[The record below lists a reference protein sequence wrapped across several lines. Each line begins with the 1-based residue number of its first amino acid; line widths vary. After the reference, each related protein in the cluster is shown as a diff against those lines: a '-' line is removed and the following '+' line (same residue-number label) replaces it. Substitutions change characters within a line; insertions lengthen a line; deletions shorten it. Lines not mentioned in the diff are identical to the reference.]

1 MSLNYNRSI
10 KSFTLYLTK
19 RHRFTGLNAQ
29 HSDWKEIECKSYL
42 IFRIIFAKDFF
53 FNHYTNVSTQSFTKD
68 MVSSPTNFISA
79 SLWVTL
85 RLSLYV
91 TLSASLC
98 LFCLLS
104 VGCAGVFIP
113 PALHMVKIS
122 EGNQEPSRSGL
133 GPWHC
138 PGLGA
143 GRCLS
148 GASLWGLSA
157 LKNLFVYPR
166 VRSGLRSW
174 ALLLSAHQGP
184 GLLPLATDKNCC

>member
-1 MSLNYNRSI
+1 MNHFWRIFFWVTTPLWAWRALTG
-10 KSFTLYLTK
+10 SFFLYSK
-19 RHRFTGLNAQ
+19 KP
-29 HSDWKEIECKSYL
+29 W
-42 IFRIIFAKDFF
+42 
-53 FNHYTNVSTQSFTKD
+53 
-68 MVSSPTNFISA
+68 PA
-79 SLWVTL
+79 SLL
-85 RLSLYV
+85 ASLCCSLALCV
-91 TLSASLC
+91 STLSAALC
-98 LFCLLS
+98 LLCSAYFS
-104 VGCAGVFIP
+104 EGCAGVSIP

-122 EGNQEPSRSGL
+122 EGNQEPSRTGL

-138 PGLGA
+138 PGLGV

-174 ALLLSAHQGP
+174 ALLLSALRGP

>member
-1 MSLNYNRSI
+1 MLN
-10 KSFTLYLTK
+10 T
-19 RHRFTGLNAQ
+19 
-29 HSDWKEIECKSYL
+29 EIERKLSMNLILFMEQFLQKTFFGHYTSVWARTQSHGFFPYRRLYGISYL
-42 IFRIIFAKDFF
+42 
-53 FNHYTNVSTQSFTKD
+53 
-68 MVSSPTNFISA
+68 
-79 SLWVTL
+79 SLCV
-85 RLSLYV
+85 
-91 TLSASLC
+91 SLC
-98 LFCLLS
+98 LWCSAYFS
-104 VGCAGVFIP
+104 VECAGVSVP

-138 PGLGA
+138 PGLGV

-166 VRSGLRSW
+166 VRSGFRSR

>member
-1 MSLNYNRSI
+1 MQRGFFLVTTPLSAHRALTESRGCFPGSI
-10 KSFTLYLTK
+10 WNLLT
-19 RHRFTGLNAQ
+19 
-29 HSDWKEIECKSYL
+29 
-42 IFRIIFAKDFF
+42 
-53 FNHYTNVSTQSFTKD
+53 
-68 MVSSPTNFISA
+68 A
-79 SLWVTL
+79 SLWVYHSVCL
-85 RLSLYV
+85 
-91 TLSASLC
+91 SLC
-98 LFCLLS
+98 LPRSAYFS
-104 VGCAGVFIP
+104 AGCAGVSMP

-138 PGLGA
+138 PGLGV

-166 VRSGLRSW
+166 VRSGFRSR
-174 ALLLSAHQGP
+174 ALLLAAHQGP